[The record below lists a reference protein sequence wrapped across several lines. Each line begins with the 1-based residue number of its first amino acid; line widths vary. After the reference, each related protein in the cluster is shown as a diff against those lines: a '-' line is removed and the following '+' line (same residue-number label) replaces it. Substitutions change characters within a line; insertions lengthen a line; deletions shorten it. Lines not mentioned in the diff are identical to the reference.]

1 MQMLAGMKSYL
12 LAAAMVAYAAFGF
25 FYLHS
30 IDQPTFAGFI
40 AAAGALVGIR
50 SGLTTEF
57 QKVLAAFGIDVAGGA
72 AATPK
77 TVQDGGAPIVAKLYE
92 LAQTAKTNAA
102 KVAGVLLAV
111 IIAAPMLTGCQTY
124 DALFGSGA
132 KTTLCDTPSQCVY
145 QAKGVF
151 AAGLALVNG
160 YGGLTPCPTNA
171 PICKDENLVASIRTQ
186 AHNVQ
191 TELDAADL
199 LVNSALL
206 PSGAP
211 ATPADM
217 KTAADNATK
226 DATDFKTAAVALPH
240 S

>member
-1 MQMLAGMKSYL
+1 MQLLAGMKSYL
-12 LAAAMVAYAAFGF
+12 LAAAMVACAAFGF
-25 FYLHS
+25 FYLHN

-77 TVQDGGAPIVAKLYE
+77 TVQDGGAPIVAKLFE
-92 LAQTAKTNAA
+92 LAQATKMNAP
-102 KVAGVLLAV
+102 KVAGVVLAMFL
-111 IIAAPMLTGCQTY
+111 AAPMLQGCQTY

-151 AAGLALVNG
+151 AAGLALANG
-160 YGGLTPCPTNA
+160 YGGLTACPTNA
-171 PICKDENLVASIRTQ
+171 PICKDETLLASIRTQ
-186 AHNVQ
+186 AHAVK
-191 TELDAADL
+191 TDLDAADL
-199 LVNSALL
+199 LVNSGLL
-206 PSGAP
+206 PSGQP

-217 KTAADNATK
+217 KAAADNASQE
-226 DATDFKTAAVALPH
+226 ATAFKTKAVSLPH